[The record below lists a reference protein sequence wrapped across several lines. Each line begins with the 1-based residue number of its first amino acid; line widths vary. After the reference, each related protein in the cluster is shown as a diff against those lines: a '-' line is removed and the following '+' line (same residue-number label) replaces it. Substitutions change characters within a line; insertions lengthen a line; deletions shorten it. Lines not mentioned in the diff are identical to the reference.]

1 MNKENI
7 KKFNQYLYNTANI
20 NSEKILESILPTI
33 REAIAKS
40 YIQGFMNAMTLNK
53 CKQEKNTNN

>member
-1 MNKENI
+1 MNDENI
-7 KKFNQYLYNTANI
+7 KKINQYLYNTANI

-40 YIQGFMNAMTLNK
+40 YMKGFMDCMMNK
-53 CKQEKNTNN
+53 YKQKKNGNN